1 MKPITTRGPAQA
13 ARRNG
18 NSGDR
23 RQGAEITGALLAA
36 ATRPDP
42 DVAEKPVPRQNC
54 VRLAWRRSV
63 LLGEAQHAGRLDR
76 RLVRRGSPHLQAI
89 SPRIKR

>member
-1 MKPITTRGPAQA
+1 MKPITTRGLAQA

-54 VRLAWRRSV
+54 VRLAWRRT
-63 LLGEAQHAGRLDR
+63 AN
-76 RLVRRGSPHLQAI
+76 RGSEMG
-89 SPRIKR
+89 R